1 MISMESLKKSL
12 KTSLNKND
20 YDKFIEHLND
30 LEIDKDNFWN
40 VILVVEEVIKEKL
53 ENTSIN
59 SKKDS
64 KKVLLE
70 EFGVIEKEHNFFDD
84 LEDFKIKTSNLF
96 KNKLS
101 NYKDDSLEDI
111 YNKLDDFEGRLI

>member
-1 MISMESLKKSL
+1 MISMKALKM
-12 KTSLNKND
+12 
-20 YDKFIEHLND
+20 I
-30 LEIDKDNFWN
+30 LE
-40 VILVVEEVIKEKL
+40 
-53 ENTSIN
+53 T
-59 SKKDS
+59 KKDS

-84 LEDFKIKTSNLF
+84 LEDFKIKISNLF

>member
-1 MISMESLKKSL
+1 MISMKALKML
-12 KTSLNKND
+12 LETSLSDNN
-20 YDKFIEHLND
+20 YDKFLNQLND

-40 VILVVEEVIKEKL
+40 VITVVEEVIKDKCLTETI
-53 ENTSIN
+53 EN
-59 SKKDS
+59 KKDS
-64 KKVLLE
+64 RKVLLQ

-84 LEDFKIKTSNLF
+84 LEDFKIKISNLF

>member
-1 MISMESLKKSL
+1 MISMKALKML
-12 KTSLNKND
+12 LETSLSDNNYNKFLNQ
-20 YDKFIEHLND
+20 LND

-40 VILVVEEVIKEKL
+40 VILVVEEVIKDKCLTETI
-53 ENTSIN
+53 EN
-59 SKKDS
+59 KKDS
-64 KKVLLE
+64 KKVLLV

-84 LEDFKIKTSNLF
+84 LEDFKIKISNLF

-101 NYKDDSLEDI
+101 NYKNDSLEDI

>member
-1 MISMESLKKSL
+1 MISMKALKML
-12 KTSLNKND
+12 LETSLSDNN
-20 YDKFIEHLND
+20 YDKFLNQLND

-40 VILVVEEVIKEKL
+40 VIAVVEEAIKDKCLTETI
-53 ENTSIN
+53 EN
-59 SKKDS
+59 KKDS
-64 KKVLLE
+64 RKVLLQ

-84 LEDFKIKTSNLF
+84 LEDFKIKISNLF

>member
-1 MISMESLKKSL
+1 MISMKALKML
-12 KTSLNKND
+12 LETSLSDNN
-20 YDKFIEHLND
+20 YDKFLNQLND
-30 LEIDKDNFWN
+30 LEIDKDNFCN
-40 VILVVEEVIKEKL
+40 VIAVVEEVIKDKCLTETI
-53 ENTSIN
+53 EN
-59 SKKDS
+59 KKDS

-84 LEDFKIKTSNLF
+84 LEDFKIKISNLF

>member
-1 MISMESLKKSL
+1 MISMKALKRL
-12 KTSLNKND
+12 LETSLSDNN
-20 YDKFIEHLND
+20 YDKFLNQLND

-40 VILVVEEVIKEKL
+40 VIAVVEEVM
-53 ENTSIN
+53 
-59 SKKDS
+59 KDKCS
-64 KKVLLE
+64 GE
-70 EFGVIEKEHNFFDD
+70 TIEKDASFFDD
-84 LEDFKIKTSNLF
+84 LEDFKIKISNLF

>member
-1 MISMESLKKSL
+1 MECYCGCK
-12 KTSLNKND
+12 
-20 YDKFIEHLND
+20 
-30 LEIDKDNFWN
+30 
-40 VILVVEEVIKEKL
+40 EVIKDKCLTETI
-53 ENTSIN
+53 EN
-59 SKKDS
+59 KKDS

-84 LEDFKIKTSNLF
+84 LEDFKIKISNLF

>member
-1 MISMESLKKSL
+1 MISMKALKML
-12 KTSLNKND
+12 LETSLSDNN
-20 YDKFIEHLND
+20 YDKFLNQLND

-40 VILVVEEVIKEKL
+40 VIVVVEEVIKDKCLTETI
-53 ENTSIN
+53 EN
-59 SKKDS
+59 KKDS

-84 LEDFKIKTSNLF
+84 LEDFKIKISNLF

>member
-1 MISMESLKKSL
+1 MISMKALKML
-12 KTSLNKND
+12 LETSLSDNNYNKFLNQ
-20 YDKFIEHLND
+20 LND

-40 VILVVEEVIKEKL
+40 VILVVEEVIKDKCLTETI
-53 ENTSIN
+53 EN
-59 SKKDS
+59 KKDS
-64 KKVLLE
+64 EKVLLE

-84 LEDFKIKTSNLF
+84 LEDFKIKISNLF

>member
-59 SKKDS
+59 SKQDS
-64 KKVLLE
+64 KKS
-70 EFGVIEKEHNFFDD
+70 I
-84 LEDFKIKTSNLF
+84 T
-96 KNKLS
+96 
-101 NYKDDSLEDI
+101 
-111 YNKLDDFEGRLI
+111 

>member
-1 MISMESLKKSL
+1 MISMKALKML
-12 KTSLNKND
+12 LETSLSGNNYNKFLNQ
-20 YDKFIEHLND
+20 LND

-40 VILVVEEVIKEKL
+40 VILVVEEVIKDKCLTETI
-53 ENTSIN
+53 EN
-59 SKKDS
+59 KKDS

-84 LEDFKIKTSNLF
+84 LEDFKIKISNLF

-101 NYKDDSLEDI
+101 NYKNDSLEDI

>member
-40 VILVVEEVIKEKL
+40 VIAVVEEVIKEKL
-53 ENTSIN
+53 EDTSIN

-84 LEDFKIKTSNLF
+84 LEDFKIKISNLF

>member
-1 MISMESLKKSL
+1 MISMKALKML
-12 KTSLNKND
+12 LETSLSDNNYNKFLNQ
-20 YDKFIEHLND
+20 LND

-40 VILVVEEVIKEKL
+40 VIAVVEEVIKDKL
-53 ENTSIN
+53 EDTSIN
-59 SKKDS
+59 SKQDS

-84 LEDFKIKTSNLF
+84 LEDFKIKISNLF

>member
-1 MISMESLKKSL
+1 MISMKALKML
-12 KTSLNKND
+12 LETSLSDNNYNKFLNQ
-20 YDKFIEHLND
+20 LND

-40 VILVVEEVIKEKL
+40 VILVVEEDIKDKCLTETI
-53 ENTSIN
+53 EN
-59 SKKDS
+59 KKDS

-84 LEDFKIKTSNLF
+84 LEDFKIKISNLF

>member
-12 KTSLNKND
+12 KTSLSKND

-84 LEDFKIKTSNLF
+84 LEDFKIKISNLF

>member
-1 MISMESLKKSL
+1 MQNLKENIEKLNNYLSD
-12 KTSLNKND
+12 TSYND
-20 YDKFIEHLND
+20 IDIVDLIKYLSSKFGVKQ
-30 LEIDKDNFWN
+30 EIQ
-40 VILVVEEVIKEKL
+40 KEKYQRL
-53 ENTSIN
+53 EEYIG
-59 SKKDS
+59 DS

-84 LEDFKIKTSNLF
+84 LEDFKIKISNLF

>member
-1 MISMESLKKSL
+1 MISMKALKMIL
-12 KTSLNKND
+12 ETSLSDNN
-20 YDKFIEHLND
+20 YDKFLNQLND

-40 VILVVEEVIKEKL
+40 VIAVVEEVIKDKCLSESL
-53 ENTSIN
+53 E

-70 EFGVIEKEHNFFDD
+70 TFDIIEKDDNFFDD
-84 LEDFKIKTSNLF
+84 LEDFKIKISDVF

-101 NYKDDSLEDI
+101 NYEDEGIEDI

>member
-1 MISMESLKKSL
+1 MISMKALKML
-12 KTSLNKND
+12 LETSLNKND

-40 VILVVEEVIKEKL
+40 VIAVVEEVIKDKCLTETI
-53 ENTSIN
+53 EN
-59 SKKDS
+59 KKDS
-64 KKVLLE
+64 RKVLLQ

-84 LEDFKIKTSNLF
+84 LEDFKIKISNLF

>member
-1 MISMESLKKSL
+1 MISMKALKML
-12 KTSLNKND
+12 LETSLSDNNYNKFLNQ
-20 YDKFIEHLND
+20 LND

-40 VILVVEEVIKEKL
+40 VILVVEEVIKDKCLTETIEK
-53 ENTSIN
+53 
-59 SKKDS
+59 KKDS

-84 LEDFKIKTSNLF
+84 LEDFKIKISNLF

-101 NYKDDSLEDI
+101 NYKNDSLEDI

>member
-40 VILVVEEVIKEKL
+40 VILVVEEVIKDKCLTETI
-53 ENTSIN
+53 EN
-59 SKKDS
+59 KKDS

-84 LEDFKIKTSNLF
+84 SEDFKIKISNLF

>member
-1 MISMESLKKSL
+1 MISMKALKML
-12 KTSLNKND
+12 LETSLSDNNYNKFLNQ
-20 YDKFIEHLND
+20 LND

-40 VILVVEEVIKEKL
+40 VILVVEEVIKDKCLTETI
-53 ENTSIN
+53 EN
-59 SKKDS
+59 KKDS

-84 LEDFKIKTSNLF
+84 LEDFKIKISNLF

-101 NYKDDSLEDI
+101 NYKNDSLEDI

>member
-1 MISMESLKKSL
+1 MISMKALKML
-12 KTSLNKND
+12 LETSLSDNN
-20 YDKFIEHLND
+20 YDKFLNQLND

-40 VILVVEEVIKEKL
+40 VIAVVEEVIKDKCLTETI
-53 ENTSIN
+53 EN
-59 SKKDS
+59 KKDS
-64 KKVLLE
+64 RKVLLQ
-70 EFGVIEKEHNFFDD
+70 EFGVIKKEHNFFDD
-84 LEDFKIKTSNLF
+84 LEDFKIKISNLF

>member
-1 MISMESLKKSL
+1 MISMKALKML
-12 KTSLNKND
+12 LETSLSDNN
-20 YDKFIEHLND
+20 YDKFLNQLND

-40 VILVVEEVIKEKL
+40 VITVVEKVIKDKCLTETI
-53 ENTSIN
+53 EN
-59 SKKDS
+59 KKDS
-64 KKVLLE
+64 RKVLLQ

-84 LEDFKIKTSNLF
+84 LEDFKIKISNLF

>member
-40 VILVVEEVIKEKL
+40 VILVVEEVIKDKCLTETI
-53 ENTSIN
+53 EN
-59 SKKDS
+59 KKDS

-70 EFGVIEKEHNFFDD
+70 EFGVIEKEHNLFDD
-84 LEDFKIKTSNLF
+84 SEDFKIKISNLF

>member
-1 MISMESLKKSL
+1 MISMKALKML
-12 KTSLNKND
+12 LETSLSDNN
-20 YDKFIEHLND
+20 YDKFLNQLND

-40 VILVVEEVIKEKL
+40 VITVVEEVIKDKCLTETI
-53 ENTSIN
+53 EN
-59 SKKDS
+59 KKDS
-64 KKVLLE
+64 KKVLLQ
-70 EFGVIEKEHNFFDD
+70 EFGVIEKDASFFDD
-84 LEDFKIKTSNLF
+84 LEDFKIRISNLF

>member
-1 MISMESLKKSL
+1 MISMKALKML
-12 KTSLNKND
+12 LETSLSDNN
-20 YDKFIEHLND
+20 YDKFLNQLND
-30 LEIDKDNFWN
+30 LEIDKDNF
-40 VILVVEEVIKEKL
+40 IAVVEEVIKDKCLTETI
-53 ENTSIN
+53 EN
-59 SKKDS
+59 KKDS

-84 LEDFKIKTSNLF
+84 LEDFKIKISNLF